1 MNIYEDVK
9 EALNLK
15 YHPVAFKLIFE
26 KNYRPEIEQK
36 FEAPSDF
43 KRFCLFIKEAGEGRA
58 LRLKESNSS
67 CLMIDKKSEI
77 PSPTKLELNIQ
88 LDFRG
93 LKYFLLFPKDLYE
106 EEDFDGLI
114 LVLNPKNAMKIIKA
128 YVELFNK
135 PLKLNCG
142 VRSGVCSE
150 ITAYVTKRQ
159 DVNFS
164 FLCSGARRFADYDE
178 CELLCGIPAK
188 MTDEL
193 LGKIVGK

>member
-1 MNIYEDVK
+1 GK
-9 EALNLK
+9 
-15 YHPVAFKLIFE
+15 
-26 KNYRPEIEQK
+26 
-36 FEAPSDF
+36 
-43 KRFCLFIKEAGEGRA
+43 A
-58 LRLKESNSS
+58 LRLKETNSS
-67 CLMIDKKSEI
+67 CLMMNRKSTI

-114 LVLNPKNAMKIIKA
+114 LVLNPKKAMKIIEA

-142 VRSGVCSE
+142 IRSGVCSE
-150 ITAYVTKRQ
+150 ITAYVAKRQ

-164 FLCSGARRFADYDE
+164 FLCSGAREFAGYDE

-193 LGKIVGK
+193 LEKIVKE